1 MLEQLIEQI
10 LPVIISVIELIGI
23 FIVTV
28 GHCVP
33 FSITCW
39 ICSKSRSIRSSMS
52 LPMPLPPDWNSR
64 WQRRF
69 SKQY

>member
-28 GHCVP
+28 GTLRA
-33 FSITCW
+33 FFYYLLDLFKIKGS
-39 ICSKSRSIRSSMS
+39 SR
-52 LPMPLPPDWNSR
+52 L
-64 WQRRF
+64 Q
-69 SKQY
+69 

>member
-28 GHCVP
+28 GTLRA
-33 FSITCW
+33 F
-39 ICSKSRSIRSSMS
+39 
-52 LPMPLPPDWNSR
+52 
-64 WQRRF
+64 F
-69 SKQY
+69 Y

>member
-28 GHCVP
+28 GTLRAFFYYLLDLFKIKKYPVKHELANALATGLE
-33 FSITCW
+33 FKMAAEI
-39 ICSKSRSIRSSMS
+39 
-52 LPMPLPPDWNSR
+52 
-64 WQRRF
+64 
-69 SKQY
+69 